1 LPWPLK
7 LALNIFELCGHSSIQ
22 EHQFWTG
29 ALKAE
34 DSMKSELNKSHGL
47 NLWAESMEVG
57 PGKSRGRLLK
67 ECAISAA
74 WLAIATVAEI
84 TIICGLIFNV
94 YAPARNNSAT
104 TDYKTMWQL

>member
-1 LPWPLK
+1 LPWSLK
-7 LALNIFELCGHSSIQ
+7 LALNIFELCGSSSIQ
-22 EHQFWTG
+22 ERQFWTG

-34 DSMKSELNKSHGL
+34 DSMKFELNKSQGL
-47 NLWAESMEVG
+47 
-57 PGKSRGRLLK
+57 SRWRLLK

-94 YAPARNNSAT
+94 YAPVRNDSAT
-104 TDYKTMWQL
+104 TDYKTMWPL